1 MYNMLFDLK
10 SLRTNLGFSQVKL
23 AHESKVSLPTIQN
36 IDAKKANP
44 TIDVLEKLFLALGM
58 EFKLQPIKFDL
69 EKAITLGV
77 PLVSSLKKIEVH
89 KPSSTMLKQEARKWI
104 YALEEKTL
112 NERDELAMIAFLV
125 AIKDHYPTFYNEE
138 VTCHIFEKKIKEKK
152 TSGKIIKLRRIALNT
167 LSKYL

>member
-36 IDAKKANP
+36 IEVHKANP
-44 TIDVLEKLFLALGM
+44 TIDVLEKLFLALRI

-69 EKAITLGV
+69 EKAIALGV
-77 PLVSSLKKIEVH
+77 PLTSSLKKVDVF
-89 KPSSTMLKQEARKWI
+89 KPSGPMLKQEVRKWP
-104 YALEEKTL
+104 YAFQEKTL
-112 NERDELAMIAFLV
+112 NERDELAMIAFLI
-125 AIKDHYPTFYNEE
+125 AIKNHYPTFYNEE
-138 VTCHIFEKKIKEKK
+138 ICCPIFEKKIKEKK
-152 TSGKIIKLRRIALNT
+152 VSGKIIKLRRMALNT